1 MGRKGSLAE
10 MEGQDPSRGKD
21 LKDNTPAEVELG
33 IGIIN
38 ESGGHSSLQRERTEA
53 SRFLTMVEERARFL
67 NESRGGDLKQVDV
80 GDKRRGIGI
89 RRKLAA
95 GGKKASPL
103 LNCLV

>member
-1 MGRKGSLAE
+1 
-10 MEGQDPSRGKD
+10 MEGARSFRGKS

-33 IGIIN
+33 IG
-38 ESGGHSSLQRERTEA
+38 SLKMKVGDIVVFKGERTEA

-89 RRKLAA
+89 KGGSLQQA
-95 GGKKASPL
+95 GKRQNPL